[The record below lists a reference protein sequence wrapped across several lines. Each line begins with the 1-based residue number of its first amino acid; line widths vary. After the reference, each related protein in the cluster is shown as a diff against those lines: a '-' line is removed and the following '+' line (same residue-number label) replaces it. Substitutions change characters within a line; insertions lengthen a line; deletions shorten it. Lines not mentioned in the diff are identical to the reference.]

1 MGAGGSCL
9 LMARLRLFPL
19 VIAKAHL
26 ASTVCRRSLVDMAP
40 SGESRTA
47 VVGLGSVL
55 CSVCGLAMREAFH
68 LASARSLISSLVMMI
83 ACV

>member
-26 ASTVCRRSLVDMAP
+26 ASTVCRSLVDWAP